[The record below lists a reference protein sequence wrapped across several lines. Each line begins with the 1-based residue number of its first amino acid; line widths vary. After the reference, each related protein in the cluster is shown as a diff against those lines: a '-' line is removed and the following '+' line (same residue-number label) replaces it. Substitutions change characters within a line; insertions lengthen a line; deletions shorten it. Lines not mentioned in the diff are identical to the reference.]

1 VTLALS
7 TNGAATGSASSVV
20 SAPALSVGGTS
31 LVRNLGRPLG
41 DALLLLLAVLSL
53 PFAILLI
60 GMPIAVCVRLILE
73 LARRL

>member
-1 VTLALS
+1 
-7 TNGAATGSASSVV
+7 
-20 SAPALSVGGTS
+20 VGGTS